1 MSHFAFVESHKGL
14 ADRQYHQLER
24 KHLSIPATLPASTHF
39 MPNREIIHAV
49 LSAEKKRLIISMFC
63 SGAGHQYLFI
73 YLFHTSGAGYRIQER
88 SNCKI
93 TFALQSYSFLACQTH
108 LLYKGLSLLPLLC
121 YSAEELPKEGGVF
134 VTLQNRYYSEYAAL
148 LEYVHKSDKTE
159 PMILLALLKSEAFI
173 VDRLGDFKISS
184 LYVGLMER
192 LNSVLQMRYE
202 YKGGDDTSIKSLC
215 QSPCS
220 LIVSQCIV

>member
-1 MSHFAFVESHKGL
+1 M
-14 ADRQYHQLER
+14 
-24 KHLSIPATLPASTHF
+24 
-39 MPNREIIHAV
+39 
-49 LSAEKKRLIISMFC
+49 
-63 SGAGHQYLFI
+63 YLFI
-73 YLFHTSGAGYRIQER
+73 YFIPVVQGIESKKEVTVKS
-88 SNCKI
+88 S
-93 TFALQSYSFLACQTH
+93 
-108 LLYKGLSLLPLLC
+108 LLYKATIFGLPNSPLVHWMVTIALLC

-192 LNSVLQMRYE
+192 LNSVLQKR
-202 YKGGDDTSIKSLC
+202 
-215 QSPCS
+215 
-220 LIVSQCIV
+220 

>member
-1 MSHFAFVESHKGL
+1 M
-14 ADRQYHQLER
+14 
-24 KHLSIPATLPASTHF
+24 
-39 MPNREIIHAV
+39 
-49 LSAEKKRLIISMFC
+49 
-63 SGAGHQYLFI
+63 
-73 YLFHTSGAGYRIQER
+73 
-88 SNCKI
+88 
-93 TFALQSYSFLACQTH
+93 
-108 LLYKGLSLLPLLC
+108 PLLC

-202 YKGGDDTSIKSLC
+202 YEGGDDTSIKSLC